1 MDKDEINKEI
11 EETLVA
17 FGKAVA
23 EWGAKEEAKE
33 KKKLSKSYYDYIESQ
48 AWQAKRSKRLMID
61 NLTCQRCG
69 SKKDVQVHHLTYE
82 NFGNEDVYNDLITLC
97 KRCHE
102 DVEREKEKN
111 KAPTDIVLR
120 EIKRMENIEQ
130 IREYAQKQKEL
141 EAEQA
146 FQKKKQEEEQARE
159 RYIERRRTQLINTH
173 KFLALVKGRDIGEG
187 GKDNLCN
194 RDRLIEILAEFG
206 YEIDDVEK
214 WFIHS
219 EVVYNRWCLARRLH
233 QEGLNVSEIAREM
246 GWTYNK
252 VKKAID
258 ESSEHNFKGMVIK
271 HTEREDILNR
281 AITGGEIYINE

>member
-1 MDKDEINKEI
+1 
-11 EETLVA
+11 
-17 FGKAVA
+17 
-23 EWGAKEEAKE
+23 
-33 KKKLSKSYYDYIESQ
+33 
-48 AWQAKRSKRLMID
+48 
-61 NLTCQRCG
+61 
-69 SKKDVQVHHLTYE
+69 
-82 NFGNEDVYNDLITLC
+82 
-97 KRCHE
+97 
-102 DVEREKEKN
+102 
-111 KAPTDIVLR
+111 
-120 EIKRMENIEQ
+120 
-130 IREYAQKQKEL
+130 
-141 EAEQA
+141 
-146 FQKKKQEEEQARE
+146 
-159 RYIERRRTQLINTH
+159 
-173 KFLALVKGRDIGEG
+173 
-187 GKDNLCN
+187 
-194 RDRLIEILAEFG
+194 LIEILAEFG